1 VKAKRTMHV
10 LTDKKGAIVG
20 GGLLTPG
27 KDHKGKPV
35 HIRIEPMKGQ
45 SLKEVAIPADLARLE
60 GVEFPSATVR
70 LSPAARQERIGPEG
84 RPTLEEYPGW
94 SMS

>member
-1 VKAKRTMHV
+1 MKAKRTMHV

-20 GGLLTPG
+20 GGMLAPG

-35 HIRIEPMKGQ
+35 HIRIEAMKGQ

-60 GVEFPSATVR
+60 GAEFFRRLQCDFHLPRGKKELVRKATKR
-70 LSPAARQERIGPEG
+70 
-84 RPTLEEYPGW
+84 
-94 SMS
+94 

>member
-1 VKAKRTMHV
+1 MKAKRTMHV

-20 GGLLTPG
+20 GGVLTPG

-35 HIRIEPMKGQ
+35 HIQIEPLKGQ

-60 GVEFPSATVR
+60 GVEFFRRLQCDFRLPRGKKELVR
-70 LSPAARQERIGPEG
+70 KAG
-84 RPTLEEYPGW
+84 RR
-94 SMS
+94 

>member
-1 VKAKRTMHV
+1 VKVKRTMHV

-20 GGLLTPG
+20 GGVLIPG

-60 GVEFPSATVR
+60 GVEFFRR
-70 LSPAARQERIGPEG
+70 LQCDFHLPRGKKELLRKAG
-84 RPTLEEYPGW
+84 RR
-94 SMS
+94 

>member
-1 VKAKRTMHV
+1 MKAKRTMHV
-10 LTDKKGAIVG
+10 LTDKKGAILG
-20 GGLLTPG
+20 GGVLTPG

-60 GVEFPSATVR
+60 GVEFFRR
-70 LSPAARQERIGPEG
+70 LQCDFHLPRGKKELLRKAG
-84 RPTLEEYPGW
+84 RR
-94 SMS
+94 